1 MKAIALIAAAAALAG
16 CAATPIPV
24 PAPLATGGGEQL
36 ALVLPARG
44 VQIYK
49 CRVADGKAGWAFVA
63 PDARLLDSRGTA
75 IGHHGAGPYWE
86 ARDGSRIVGTVKAR
100 ADSPVDGAVPWLL
113 LAARSTGAEGSFSRV
128 TSIQRVHTV
137 GGVPP
142 STPCTPQTAGQS
154 VRVDYTADYYFYTAR

>member
-16 CAATPIPV
+16 CAAAPIEV
-24 PAPLATGGGEQL
+24 PAPLAAASGEQL
-36 ALVLPARG
+36 LRVVPARG
-44 VQIYK
+44 VQIYE

-100 ADSPVDGAVPWLL
+100 SDSPVDGAVPWLL
-113 LAARSTGAEGSFSRV
+113 LATRSTGAEGDFSRV
-128 TSIQRVHTV
+128 TSVQRVNTA
-137 GGVPP
+137 GGVAPA
-142 STPCTPQTAGQS
+142 TACTPPMAGKS